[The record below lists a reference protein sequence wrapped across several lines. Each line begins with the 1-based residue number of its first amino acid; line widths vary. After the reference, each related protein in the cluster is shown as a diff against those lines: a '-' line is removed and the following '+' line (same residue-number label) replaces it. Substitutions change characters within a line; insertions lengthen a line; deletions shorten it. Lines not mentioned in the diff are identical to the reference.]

1 MRRLTGC
8 RQQYAWG
15 SPTTIPRFLGERAGP
30 DPVAEVWFGA
40 HPSAPSGLPDGTT
53 LLELFADDPEG
64 QLGRGTLSVFGARL
78 PYLVKIIAPGSPLS
92 LQVHPSQ
99 EQARAGFAAEEA
111 IGVPRSAPHRRY
123 PDDNHKP
130 EMLYALEPFEALA
143 GFRTPRR
150 AVALLEGLDTAL
162 AWDLFSDLRSDLGPG
177 GMRAAFSR
185 LVDPATR
192 PSEAAVAETVAACR
206 SRLSEGRSPSE
217 RSDAIVGDLARA
229 FPGDP
234 GSVAA
239 LLMNPVSLRP
249 GEVLFVPAGGVHCY
263 LSGLAVEVMASSD
276 NVLRAGLTTKHVDP
290 QAVLD
295 TIDWVAAPPV
305 RIGAEHV
312 GADVEVYYAP
322 VDDFALAIASCGSGP
337 VAVPGRGP
345 RVLLCLDGEVT
356 ARHQDDSL
364 VLRQGEAAFVPPT
377 EERVV
382 LSGSGRLAQVTVP

>member
-1 MRRLTGC
+1 MRRLTGR
-8 RQQYAWG
+8 RQPYPWG
-15 SPTTIPRFLGERAGP
+15 STTTIPRFLGEPAGP

-40 HPSAPSGLPDGTT
+40 HPSAPSELPDGTT
-53 LLELFADDPEG
+53 LLDLFDADPEA
-64 QLGRGTLSVFGARL
+64 QLGRGTLSVFGSRL
-78 PYLVKIIAPGSPLS
+78 PYLVKIIAPSSPLS
-92 LQVHPSQ
+92 LQVHPSL
-99 EQARAGFAAEEA
+99 EQARAGFADEEA
-111 IGVPRSAPHRRY
+111 VGVPRSAPHRRY

-130 EMLYALEPFEALA
+130 EMLYALEPFEAIA

-150 AVALLEGLDTAL
+150 AVALLEGLGTAL

-192 PSEAAVAETVAACR
+192 PSADVIAETVAACR
-206 SRLSEGRSPSE
+206 ARLVEGRSPSE
-217 RSDAIVGDLARA
+217 RSDTIVSNLAHA

-234 GSVAA
+234 GAVAA

-305 RIGAEHV
+305 RIGAERV
-312 GADVEVYYAP
+312 GDDVEVFYAP
-322 VDDFALAIASCGSGP
+322 VDDFALAIASCDPGP

-356 ARHQDDSL
+356 ARHAGDSL
-364 VLRQGEAAFVPPT
+364 VLRRGEAAFVPPT
-377 EERVV
+377 DERV
-382 LSGSGRLAQVTVP
+382 LLRGSGRLAQVTVP